1 MSAVFYILAK
11 LKLGSP
17 FLILLLVDILAVFNT
32 AGQSFLHKSLL
43 SSVPAIALCSGVPP
57 HVFEYSF
64 WVSSPLQ
71 THSFL
76 LVINCSSFSRLS
88 SELSFSLPLKSLDKL
103 SFLLSHTSIT
113 SIHRKSQLI
122 QWLQALV
129 QTILCRGEGSSV
141 YTFHQLQDCKPLQ
154 AFYLLIC

>member
-1 MSAVFYILAK
+1 MKMSAVLYILAK

-17 FLILLLVDILAVFNT
+17 FLILLLVDILAVLNT

-43 SSVPAIALCSGVPP
+43 SSVPARIALCSGVPP

-76 LVINCSSFSRLS
+76 LFINCSSFSRLS

-103 SFLLSHTSIT
+103 SFLLSHISIT

-122 QWLQALV
+122 
-129 QTILCRGEGSSV
+129 
-141 YTFHQLQDCKPLQ
+141 
-154 AFYLLIC
+154 